1 MTRRHDLDVLRV
13 LAFGLLILYHV
24 AMIYVAEWDFH
35 IKSRHTSEALQ
46 WPMIFVN
53 RWRMSL
59 LFLLSG
65 LAVGLA
71 LARIAQAP
79 GRFAARRSWRLLLP
93 LGFAMVTTVPVQ
105 AYCEA
110 LANGVIEPGFGAF
123 MARYLQFRP
132 WPEGGFA
139 GAEFGVTWNHL
150 WYLVYL
156 WVYSLVLALLLPLLR
171 TGPGRWLAASP
182 LAPGRWRGAVLVLL
196 PSLWLLACLYWLAP
210 RFPSTHA
217 LLDDWANHAQYLPVF
232 LFGAAAARSQG
243 FWDEVLRLRRRL
255 LVVALLSVGVYLTL
269 RWLGRNLTP
278 DQAAAFPDW
287 NWRAISAGAHAL
299 YRWTALLCILAYGY
313 LWLNRPYRWLP
324 YANQAVY
331 PWYILHQ
338 SLIVPLAFALGALAL
353 PGWLE
358 SALVLGGT
366 VLGCAVLHELVIR
379 RVRWL
384 HPLFGVEIATGRRRA
399 G

>member
-24 AMIYVAEWDFH
+24 AMVYVAGWDFH
-35 IKSRHTSEALQ
+35 IKSSHTSEALQ

-53 RWRMSL
+53 RWRLSL

-71 LARIAQAP
+71 MARVAQAP
-79 GRFAARRSWRLLLP
+79 GRFAARRSGRLLLP
-93 LGFAMVTTVPVQ
+93 LVFAMVTTVPVQ

-110 LANGVIEPGFGAF
+110 LANGVIEPGFVAF

-132 WPEGGFA
+132 WSEGGFA

-150 WYLVYL
+150 WYLAYL
-156 WVYSLVLALLLPLLR
+156 WAYSLVLASMLALTR
-171 TGPGRWLAASP
+171 TAAGRRLAASSS
-182 LAPGRWRGAVLVLL
+182 APGRWRGAVLVVL
-196 PSLWLLACLYWLAP
+196 PSSWLLACLYWLAP

-232 LFGAAAARSQG
+232 LFGAAVAQSQG

-255 LVVALLSVGVYLTL
+255 LVIALLSIGVYMAL
-269 RWLGRNLTP
+269 RWLGRTLTP
-278 DQAAAFPDW
+278 AQAAQLPDW
-287 NWRAISAGAHAL
+287 NWRAISAGTHAL
-299 YRWTALLCILAYGY
+299 YCWTALLCILGYGY
-313 LWLNRPYRWLP
+313 AWLDRPYRWLP
-324 YANQAVY
+324 YATQAVY

-338 SLIVPLAFALGALAL
+338 SLLVPLAFALGAIAL

-358 SALVLGGT
+358 FSLVLGGT
-366 VLGCAVLHELVIR
+366 VAGCALLHEFLIR

-384 HPLFGVEIATGRRRA
+384 HPLFGVESEVRRPV
-399 G
+399 